1 LAESSDDVMRLL
13 AAHAGG
19 DRDALDRCVPLIYA
33 ELRRIAARQ
42 LRAERGAHTLQPTAL
57 VNEAYLRLVDQ
68 SRVGW
73 QSRTHFLSV
82 ATIAMRRVLVDH
94 ARSHGRVKRGGQFRK
109 VTLSD
114 DVAADPSSLDVEIFV
129 LHDALERLAAADE
142 RQARIVEMRYFGGL
156 SGPEVAEALGLSERT
171 VDREWAHAKAW
182 LRRELGG
189 GRA

>member
-1 LAESSDDVMRLL
+1 MAGSSDDVTRLL

-19 DRDALDRCVPLIYA
+19 DRGALDRCVPLIYD

-42 LRAERGAHTLQPTAL
+42 LRAERTTHTLQPTAL
-57 VNEAYLRLVDQ
+57 VNEAYMRLVDQ

-82 ATIAMRRVLVDH
+82 AATAMRRVLLDH
-94 ARSHGRVKRGGQFRK
+94 ARRNARVKRGGRFRK
-109 VTLSD
+109 ITLVD
-114 DVAADPSSLDVEIFV
+114 DVAARDGQIDVDAV
-129 LHDALERLAAADE
+129 ALHDALDRLATADE

-156 SGPEVAEALGLSERT
+156 SAAEVATALDLSERS
-171 VDREWAHAKAW
+171 VEREWAHAKAW

-189 GRA
+189 ERA